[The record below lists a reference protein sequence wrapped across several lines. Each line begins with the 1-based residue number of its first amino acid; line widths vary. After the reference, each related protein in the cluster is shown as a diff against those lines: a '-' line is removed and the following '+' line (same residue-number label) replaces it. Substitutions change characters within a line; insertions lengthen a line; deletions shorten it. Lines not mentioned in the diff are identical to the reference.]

1 MALSPPASPPSA
13 STMLGAVNSS
23 PSRSTSSRNS
33 LSHSGIRQSRSVEWD
48 ALNIEHPEALDEEL
62 AAAAAGDGGE
72 VDHSQLRT
80 VTPTQQQMLQSIA
93 MHNQQMMREAAAAEQ
108 NPTGSNGSAKLL
120 TNGNHSDES
129 GSLVTGGDVP
139 LPSTLPAVH
148 KSSVGSS
155 VFVLSA
161 TTLGAGILAL
171 PYAMSLLGWLFG
183 SILLVAV
190 GLTSS
195 YSIRLLLESAR
206 IVGAISYEELGHAVF
221 PRFGRRLVVSLTL
234 VLIFGSLT
242 AFFVIIADTITPS
255 LQNIVGNDHS
265 WYTHREFLLTL
276 VAIVIVFPL
285 CLLRSIH
292 ALERWSFLAVGII
305 FGFSLLVI
313 IEAIRSLHN
322 GSAGPDS
329 DGNNPDVGANVKLV
343 SGSWGMFEALP
354 IICLAFTCQTMIF
367 PIWQSLRL
375 GPSVPHTGA
384 GAVDP
389 STQTSAA
396 TGLASSGRM
405 WRVVNWA
412 LVLCSCLYLPV
423 GILGFFDFGL
433 STKGDV
439 LNNYPESAMFYDF
452 VRLGF
457 TLAICIHYPIVHFGF
472 RMAILSTWYGS
483 WSEQENRKRFMVI
496 TVATVICSLL
506 LALALPN
513 LSTVFGLTGA
523 LCAFPYCFMFPT
535 LFYLRIH
542 QKDSGAVVL
551 RSAGGASTAAE
562 AEVSVS
568 SSNGGGSFDEHGY
581 SPLSNG
587 AASMKRSAT
596 ASPPSSVVVVEVT
609 STSSS
614 TARANGKAGGLYAAV
629 PMGSVVDAGEVTAL
643 RPALRSNSG
652 FIVTQDPAAGANTPL
667 LLGSGSSSLS
677 RGAQIPAYALLGL
690 SSILWIIS
698 IVVCFKDMV
707 HTFSTDGV

>member
-1 MALSPPASPPSA
+1 
-13 STMLGAVNSS
+13 MLGAVNSS

-48 ALNIEHPEALDEEL
+48 QLNEHPEEAIDEE
-62 AAAAAGDGGE
+62 AAAIAANEHDGGVE
-72 VDHSQLRT
+72 HSQLRT

-93 MHNQQMMREAAAAEQ
+93 MHNQQMMRDAAAADKL
-108 NPTGSNGSAKLL
+108 PTGSNVNGAGGKLL

-129 GSLVTGGDVP
+129 GSLVAGGDVP
-139 LPSTLPAVH
+139 TLPSAH
-148 KSSVGSS
+148 AQKSSIASS

-221 PRFGRRLVVSLTL
+221 PRFGRRLVVTLTL

-276 VAIVIVFPL
+276 VAVVIVFPL

-313 IEAIRSLHN
+313 VEAIRSLHS

-329 DGNNPDVGANVKLV
+329 DGNNPDVAANVKLV

-367 PIWQSLRL
+367 PIWQSLQL
-375 GPSVPHTGA
+375 GPSVSDGA
-384 GAVDP
+384 ADP
-389 STQTSAA
+389 TSETSAA
-396 TGLASSGRM
+396 TGLAASGRM

-412 LVLCSCLYLPV
+412 LVLCSFLYLPV

-433 STKGDV
+433 ATKGDV

-472 RMAILSTWYGS
+472 RMAILSTWYGR
-483 WSEQENRKRFMVI
+483 WSEVENRGRFMII
-496 TVATVICSLL
+496 TVSAVVCSLL

-542 QKDSGAVVL
+542 QKDSGAIVL
-551 RSAGGASTAAE
+551 RTTGGAGSGAGGEVAE
-562 AEVSVS
+562 ASV

-581 SPLSNG
+581 SPLSND
-587 AASMKRSAT
+587 AA
-596 ASPPSSVVVVEVT
+596 PSSKGGAVVVDVT
-609 STSSS
+609 SGGSG
-614 TARANGKAGGLYAAV
+614 GKYTAV
-629 PMGSVVDAGEVTAL
+629 PMGSVVDASEVRGTA
-643 RPALRSNSG
+643 RRSNSG
-652 FIVTQDPAAGANTPL
+652 FIVAQDPAAGANTPL
-667 LLGSGSSSLS
+667 LLGSGSSTLS
-677 RGAQIPAYALLGL
+677 RSAQIPAYALLGL
-690 SSILWIIS
+690 SSVLWIIS
-698 IVVCFKDMV
+698 IVVCFKDMI
-707 HTFSTDGV
+707 HTFTTDGV